1 MTGQIFFGDYILS
14 IVLTALAIISGLT
27 VKLLMPPLKVGM
39 RRTAIYDELIGLML
53 IRRRLLHTFIR
64 ILIWNL
70 MVSSLIIVSGAL
82 TFGILPLVW
91 AFLNL
96 GLSFPCLRLFR
107 AHLHLWV
114 EETANMLSVTLGV
127 WAGLN
132 LQALIRAASPFM
144 WIFAVI
150 LGLYTI
156 SALLE
161 SLKIHEDKF

>member
-1 MTGQIFFGDYILS
+1 MTGQIFSGDYILS
-14 IVLTALAIISGLT
+14 ITLTALAIMLGLT
-27 VKLLMPPLKVGM
+27 VKLLMPPLKGGM
-39 RRTAIYDELIGLML
+39 RWTATYDELIGLML
-53 IRRRLLHTFIR
+53 IRRRPLRTFIR

-107 AHLHLWV
+107 AYLHLWV
-114 EETANMLSVTLGV
+114 EEAANMLSVTLGV

-132 LQALIRAASPFM
+132 LQVLIRVASPFM
-144 WIFAVI
+144 WILTVI
-150 LGLYTI
+150 FSLYTF

-161 SLKIHEDKF
+161 TLKIHEDKF

>member
-1 MTGQIFFGDYILS
+1 MTGQIFSGDYILS
-14 IVLTALAIISGLT
+14 IVLTALTIISGLT

-114 EETANMLSVTLGV
+114 EEIANMLSVTLGV

-132 LQALIRAASPFM
+132 LQALMRAASPFM
-144 WIFAVI
+144 WILAVI